1 VTTALRYEA
10 RTEWPVVGAI
20 VLLVAGFFATV
31 ASFPESWNEDRTHGY
46 VVAGF
51 CLWLLWNDRRLLSPS
66 REVKAL
72 AIPVAIALS
81 LLWLV
86 ATIIGVR
93 VVHQLVLPGIA
104 TAWAA
109 ALFGRRGLHVVGSIA
124 LLFLLAVPL
133 WEVLRGGLQAMTV
146 AVSSVG
152 VAVFR
157 LGARIDGQKIHFPFG
172 TIEVAQSC
180 AGLSY
185 FMSAFTI
192 SAVYGRLFLI
202 SHRGRMAAIAV
213 ALVLAVVSNWVR
225 VFGLVLIGYNTK
237 MQSPLMKE
245 HATYGWIIFAVV
257 MATFFVL
264 SRKIEQWDRQQPTAM
279 VTENRSF
286 DPDTV
291 KVGGLWAP
299 TAAAL
304 LGPLLYFL
312 FAAMP
317 AASAAIA
324 DKPNVSATNSW
335 RATPP
340 PPVESGQP
348 SAWQP
353 AFTGHSERRAVTLTR
368 DDDAVQVD
376 QLIYADQSQG
386 KEMISGGNTIGETL
400 ADERLVGPL
409 DSDLR
414 MVRQAVVRTSSGPRL
429 AWYWYRVAG
438 VETPSSAK
446 AKLLELVAFF
456 SRGAPSE
463 LVVVSTACQATG
475 CEKATGVLYEAVT
488 GRPLP
493 TP

>member
-1 VTTALRYEA
+1 VTTSLRNDA
-10 RTEWPVVGAI
+10 RTEWPVIGAI
-20 VLLVAGFFATV
+20 VLLVAGFFATI
-31 ASFPESWNEDRTHGY
+31 ASFPETWNDDRTHGY

-66 REVKAL
+66 GEVKAL
-72 AIPVAIALS
+72 AIPVTIALS

-93 VVHQLVLPGIA
+93 VVHQLVLPAIA

-133 WEVLRGGLQAMTV
+133 WEVLRGILQAMTV
-146 AVSSVG
+146 AVSSLG
-152 VAVFR
+152 VAVFQ

-192 SAVYGRLFLI
+192 SAMYGRLFLA
-202 SHRGRMAAIAV
+202 SHRGRIAAIAL
-213 ALVLAVVSNWVR
+213 ALVLAIVSNWVR
-225 VFGLVLIGYNTK
+225 VFGLVLVGYNTK

-245 HATYGWIIFAVV
+245 HATYGWIIFAVILTV
-257 MATFFVL
+257 FFLV
-264 SRKIEQWDRQQPTAM
+264 SNRIEQWDRHQPVAT
-279 VTENRSF
+279 VVENESRELRRTSWRG
-286 DPDTV
+286 V
-291 KVGGLWAP
+291 LAP
-299 TAAAL
+299 TLAAW
-304 LGPLLYFL
+304 LGPALYFL
-312 FAAMP
+312 FTVMP
-317 AASAAIA
+317 AASQVTPDVA
-324 DKPNVSATNSW
+324 NVQAVSTWSATLLTPAADSTSW
-335 RATPP
+335 R
-340 PPVESGQP
+340 
-348 SAWQP
+348 P
-353 AFTGHSERRAVTLTR
+353 AFTGQSERRVVRLSRAGTI
-368 DDDAVQVD
+368 VQVD
-376 QLIYADQSQG
+376 RLIYADQSQG
-386 KEMISGGNTIGETL
+386 RELISSENTIGETI
-400 ADERLVGPL
+400 ADEELVGPL

-414 MVRQAVVRTSSGPRL
+414 MVRQAVVRTASGPRL

-446 AKLLELVAFF
+446 AKLLELVSFF
-456 SRGAPSE
+456 SRGEPSE
-463 LVVVSTACQATG
+463 LIVVSTACQATS